1 MKRVLLTGAV
11 LAALAFATQATAAN
25 YQVMLGE
32 QQSCGF
38 GQPCKGITGVPKGT
52 TLDKFLPGTV
62 VINAGDTVTYS
73 SASFHTVSYAPKVPP
88 LLMPDPAKGKYAS
101 LKDAAGTPFYFGGL
115 PKFIYNGLAFG
126 PYGPKTISGST
137 ADLERRALAG
147 RPQGEARDVHLHLSR
162 RPGRTTVLQHPPGDE
177 GHDRRAGRPVLRCR
191 RRRRRSSPRA
201 SRSRRLRGRR
211 PRRRSR
217 PRIRPTN
224 TVYMGVGNGATVL
237 GYLPQTLTVKAGTT
251 VTFVNKSPP
260 EVHNVVFGPKKYILG
275 LEKTTDL
282 FPTGPNSPNQVSP
295 FLIYGSEPKGQ
306 YNYDGT
312 NHGNGY
318 FSTPLTSGSSAVPI
332 PRAWKVTFTKP
343 GKYSYFCWIHGPDMS
358 GKVVVT
364 N

>member
-1 MKRVLLTGAV
+1 VKQVLLTGAV

-32 QQSCGF
+32 QQFCGF

-88 LLMPDPAKGKYAS
+88 LLMPDPAKGKYAT
-101 LKDAAGTPFYFGGL
+101 LKDAAGTPFYFTGL
-115 PKFIYNGLAFG
+115 PKFIYNGQAFG
-126 PYGPKTISGST
+126 PYGPKTVSGST
-137 ADLERRALAG
+137 GTSSGALSPAGPKAKPATFTYAYPKTGTYHMFCNIHPGMKGTIVVRAAGAPVPKTPAQVIAQGLAE
-147 RPQGEARDVHLHLSR
+147 QTASWAQAKAAVAAS
-162 RPGRTTVLQHPPGDE
+162 HPPK
-177 GHDRRAGRPVLRCR
+177 
-191 RRRRRSSPRA
+191 
-201 SRSRRLRGRR
+201 
-211 PRRRSR
+211 
-217 PRIRPTN
+217 N

-237 GYLPQTLTVKAGTT
+237 GYLPETLTVKSGTT
-251 VTFVNKSPP
+251 VTFVNRAPQ

-275 LEKTTDL
+275 LQKTTDL
-282 FPTGPNSPNQVSP
+282 FPTGPNNPNQVSP

-332 PRAWKVTFTKP
+332 PRAWRVTFNKP
-343 GKYSYFCWIHGPDMS
+343 GKYSYFCWIHGPDMA